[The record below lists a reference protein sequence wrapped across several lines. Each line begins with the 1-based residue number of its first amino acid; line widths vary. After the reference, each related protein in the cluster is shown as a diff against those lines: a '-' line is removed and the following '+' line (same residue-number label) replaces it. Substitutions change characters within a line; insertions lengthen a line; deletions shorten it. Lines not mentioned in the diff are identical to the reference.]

1 MRPRDTFVDIQQLDE
16 DYNDLPVQMVSI
28 EEALRRWDTYNN
40 AETLSNVLPP
50 INMLNISDPTHGH
63 WPAGL
68 SKYFQLLF
76 DACGF
81 SDDTVLSRLRSKSIA
96 PRPDIGKQAGQVFCA
111 TDIRNCIQFRILAQR
126 GAASSWHMD
135 NAGVWTFVTLEGN
148 KGEGEEEDEDVV
160 KYWPI
165 FPMDQLGLDERAR
178 ALADFAKHGTNW
190 RPKPE
195 CKIPVISLIRGD
207 TLIMPPGTIHAPISL
222 TDCFCLGGMCM
233 NKKFIQRTLE
243 VWLYLC
249 RKENCTNEAQP
260 KQARAI
266 IDYIQNLVHAD
277 PVNHGYRLDDLKEF
291 DNICDEISGRCLKC
305 SCSTGCKAA
314 SCTCLKFGQRCGP
327 HCHLATVCQNPH
339 GHPKSKI
346 FGD

>member
-1 MRPRDTFVDIQQLDE
+1 MPQKVYQNS
-16 DYNDLPVQMVSI
+16 YH
-28 EEALRRWDTYNN
+28 
-40 AETLSNVLPP
+40 LS
-50 INMLNISDPTHGH
+50 NMLNISDLTHGH

-81 SDDTVLSRLRSKSIA
+81 SDDAVLSRVRNKNFS
-96 PRPDIGKQAGQVFCA
+96 PRPDIGKQAGQIFSA
-111 TDIRNCIQFRILAQR
+111 TDVRNCIQFRILAQR

-148 KGEGEEEDEDVV
+148 KGEGEVGQEEDEDVV

-165 FPMDQLGLDERAR
+165 FPLDHLGPDERAG
-178 ALADFAKHGTNW
+178 ALADFAKHGVNW

-195 CKIPVISLIRGD
+195 CKIPVISLVRGD

-233 NKKFIQRTLE
+233 NERFIQRTLE

-249 RKENCTNEAQP
+249 QREICTNEVQP
-260 KQARAI
+260 KQARAV
-266 IDYIQNLVHAD
+266 IDCIQNLVHKN
-277 PVNHGYRLDDLKEF
+277 PVSYGYSAEDLEEF
-291 DNICDEISGRCLKC
+291 DKVCDEISGWCLKC
-305 SCSTGCKAA
+305 TCSTGCRSS
-314 SCTCLKFGQRCGP
+314 SCTCLKLGQQCGP
-327 HCHLATVCQNPH
+327 QCHLALSCQNPL

-346 FGD
+346 FND